1 MAQSTLPSS
10 GSIIDSHAHV
20 VKEYF
25 ETDQEEVIQ
34 RAFDSGIVQMINP
47 GVVLHSIP
55 ELLDLADRYEQI
67 YTAVGLH
74 PHDAKDWNDDSF
86 DIIYRACRHPKVV
99 AIGECGL
106 DFFYNNSDHDSQVK
120 ALKAQI
126 KIALET
132 GKPIII
138 HCRDAWDET
147 MTLLEEEGKGEIR
160 GVFHC
165 FTGGAELLPRIEKL
179 DFYVSFSGIVTFPK
193 SKPIQEAAVLVRE
206 ERILVETDC
215 PFLAPQK
222 VRGKKNEPAYV
233 WYTAEKLAELRNT
246 TLGEIAGQCR
256 DNARALFDLPVL

>member
-1 MAQSTLPSS
+1 MAQTTLPSS
-10 GSIIDSHAHV
+10 GTIIDSHAHV

-25 ETDQEEVIQ
+25 EDDQREVIQ
-34 RAFDSGIVQMINP
+34 RAFDSGIIQLINP
-47 GVVLHSIP
+47 GVVLQSIP
-55 ELLDLADRYEQI
+55 ELLELADRYEQI

-74 PHDAKDWNDDSF
+74 PHDAKDWTAASF
-86 DIIYRACRHPKVV
+86 EVIRKACEHPKVV

-106 DFFYNNSDHDSQVK
+106 DFFYNKSDHKSQVE

-126 KIALET
+126 QIALET
-132 GKPIII
+132 NKPIII

-147 MTLLEEEGKGEIR
+147 IAILEEEGKGKIR

-165 FTGGAELLPRIEKL
+165 FTGGPELLPRIEKL

-206 ERILVETDC
+206 DRMLVETDC

-233 WYTAEKLAELRNT
+233 WYTAEKLSELRGK
-246 TLGEIAGQCR
+246 TLGEIAAKCR
-256 DNARALFDLPVL
+256 DNARELFNLPIV